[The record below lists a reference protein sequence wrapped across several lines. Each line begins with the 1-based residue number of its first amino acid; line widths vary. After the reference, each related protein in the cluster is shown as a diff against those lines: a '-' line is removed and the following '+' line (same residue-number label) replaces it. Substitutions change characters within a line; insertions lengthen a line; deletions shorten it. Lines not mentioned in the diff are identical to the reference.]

1 MSIFDNQIIHRHYL
15 TSQSSIVFWQVNHS
29 LCSDKSIIQCLFLTS
44 QSSIVY
50 FWQINIPSF
59 NSDKQTIFIVMIW
72 QASHPLSSDKSII
85 HRLFLKSQ
93 SSIFYFWQNNHPS
106 SLSYK
111 SIIHCRWQVNHP
123 VFIPDKSIFHCVLIS
138 QSHIVFWE
146 IIHLSSIFFLQIN
159 QPLWSDKSIDH
170 RLLTSQPSIVYF
182 WLVNFPTSRLIL
194 FSLEVILI
202 TFLQLELTTWITLTV
217 LSPFCKPVVNVYI
230 WQGSLIK
237 TVSEIKPLD

>member
-85 HRLFLKSQ
+85 HRIFLKSQ
-93 SSIFYFWQNNHPS
+93 SSIFYFWQDNHPS

-146 IIHLSSIFFLQIN
+146 IIHLSSIFFFYKLTSHCDLISQSIIVFWQVN
-159 QPLWSDKSIDH
+159 HPLSISDKSIFRQVAWYFFFRSYFDNFFAT
-170 RLLTSQPSIVYF
+170 RVNYLDYAYCIV
-182 WLVNFPTSRLIL
+182 
-194 FSLEVILI
+194 
-202 TFLQLELTTWITLTV
+202 TFLQTSGKCLQLARIINKNCQW
-217 LSPFCKPVVNVYI
+217 N
-230 WQGSLIK
+230 
-237 TVSEIKPLD
+237 